1 MKELLHSLW
10 VFAQSIWP
18 FAKTLSGDIAAV
30 ITFTYMGVKAV
41 IEFVNWYREKYWD
54 RKVEDFVE
62 SHIIK
67 VGHVESGRV
76 RLQTATAKTV
86 SEISEATHLSQ
97 KRVEGCLRRLK
108 KRRIVTMERPGVWR
122 ADIPPHGPI

>member
-10 VFAQSIWP
+10 IFAQSIWP
-18 FAKTLSGDIAAV
+18 FAKTVSGDIAAI

-62 SHIIK
+62 SCIVK
-67 VGHVESGRV
+67 FGHVESGRV

-86 SEISEATHLSQ
+86 SEISEATRLSQ
-97 KRVEGCLRRLK
+97 KRVEGSLRRLK
-108 KRRIVTMERPGVWR
+108 KRRIVTMERPGVWK
-122 ADIPPHGPI
+122 ADIPPYGTI